1 MTGTENT
8 PTDENEEMAE
18 EVPRPPSTPVDA
30 NIAMRCV
37 LKDKLERFTKCFE
50 DEEDP
55 FHGSVA
61 EMIEERD
68 DNGKTP
74 LEMAAI
80 LGRVELVK
88 ELITR
93 GAEVNKQTSSG
104 NRVSCIYV
112 LLGIQIYQY
121 IRW

>member
-93 GAEVNKQTSSG
+93 GAEVNKQTSTGKHVYSLSG
-104 NRVSCIYV
+104 
-112 LLGIQIYQY
+112 Y
-121 IRW
+121 ISIFDGER